1 MRFLFDVRAP
11 NGLFQLLVQPD
22 GVVMSEKIVGTSA
35 GSRPTTERVDRWT
48 SRTDAGCR
56 EKRKFGISRKR
67 KKFAGRDQPGT
78 DRGRD
83 LEEDRAAFEDRG
95 KCRLCVRMWW
105 ALSEC
110 GGQAL
115 SEWSFWVFSLEDPSA
130 YWTHSSPTP
139 RPTEIS
145 IPPKPQPFP
154 KNVGRFS
161 FLHTLREKNA
171 TSSDC
176 TCSRH
181 TEHPTA
187 I

>member
-1 MRFLFDVRAP
+1 MYGINTRELAQTPNLPSNESTAGHHGRKRA
-11 NGLFQLLVQPD
+11 
-22 GVVMSEKIVGTSA
+22 A
-35 GSRPTTERVDRWT
+35 ARR
-48 SRTDAGCR
+48 
-56 EKRKFGISRKR
+56 FGISRKR

-78 DRGRD
+78 GRGRD

-139 RPTEIS
+139 RPAQIS

-161 FLHTLREKNA
+161 FLH
-171 TSSDC
+171 S
-176 TCSRH
+176 
-181 TEHPTA
+181 A
-187 I
+187 IFRAPLPLF